1 MSELGRCILAIQD
14 KNVARMGEFS
24 VYRDES
30 GAFSPPTVDTGIDF
44 THLYIM
50 PKAYQNS
57 NFDGLYAYV
66 ENSLYRLDD
75 YSNANKWTEINAYFL
90 PTYLKI
96 TGQSFVFTPNY
107 GEEGETRDYLYFA
120 W

>member
-1 MSELGRCILAIQD
+1 MSELGRCILVIQD

-50 PKAYQNS
+50 PKAYQAGS
-57 NFDGLYAYV
+57 VDSLYAYIDG
-66 ENSLYRLDD
+66 SLYKLNT
-75 YSNANKWTEINAYFL
+75 SGNAREWYEINPYFL
-90 PTYLKI
+90 ADTLTI
-96 TGQSFVFTPNY
+96 TGKSLVFTPSY
-107 GEEGETRDYLYFA
+107 GAEGKTKDYLYFA